1 MNTTTLQDGTKVF
14 CITKPEAKVLDSH
27 IDGYF
32 KHNISVKDGDVVF
45 DVGANIGIFG
55 IRVCQKYPNIKVF
68 AFEPIPFTFAA
79 LKANS
84 EQFTPRFIPFC
95 IGIGEK
101 EGEFEFSYYPNSP
114 ALSTSHSDVWDQN
127 PDDLKQATHSQMKNL
142 PGMFRFMKYMP
153 RFVSSIVTYTMRM
166 NKKIIRCKVVSLSH
180 IIEEQ
185 KVDIINLLKVDCE
198 GAEYD
203 VFLGIKSEHWER
215 IEKVVAE
222 VYDLDGRL
230 KKIQDLLHSKGFI
243 NIFTEEDEVVK
254 GANLYNIYATKI

>member
-45 DVGANIGIFG
+45 DVGAN
-55 IRVCQKYPNIKVF
+55 
-68 AFEPIPFTFAA
+68 
-79 LKANS
+79 
-84 EQFTPRFIPFC
+84 

-254 GANLYNIYATKI
+254 GANLYNIYATKN